1 MKSLAR
7 LSVVALAAGMVL
19 SGCSFGGGGGSGT
32 YHAVFSRA
40 VQLFPAG
47 KVRVLG
53 VDVGHIVSVQNGSGG
68 VDVTIKIDRG
78 DVKLPFDVKA
88 AIVPASLLGERYIQ
102 LFPAYR
108 TGPALPNGSTIPESR
123 TAVPVEPDEV
133 LRSLQDYL
141 GALDPNT
148 VTKFVENAATILNG
162 NGEELNSL
170 IAHGADVMATLSA
183 KREDLASLITELND
197 LTQTLA
203 TRQRS
208 IGQLIQTYD
217 TVASTLNDNRSAL
230 EGTITGLNEAA
241 AQLAGLLTD
250 HQATLVKDI
259 QSLTRTGRTLDKN
272 VGQLTGTGHYA
283 TLLFSAASRAVDYNH
298 NWLRLGNQGQELGA
312 LILLRLEERL
322 QMLCVQSGSA
332 KCVSSSYWST
342 HVPQLFCFI
351 GKCGG
356 AKRSGSASGSGSESG
371 AGFTSTSAAGALAKA
386 IDGLPK
392 VRAAIVQSSA
402 QAGGTS
408 SEGGDASVQD
418 LVDML
423 LAQTLGDPYGL
434 GGLAP

>member
-1 MKSLAR
+1 LKPLAR
-7 LSVVALAAGMVL
+7 LSVIALAAGVVL

-53 VDVGHIVSVQNGSGG
+53 VDVGHIVSVENGRDG
-68 VDVTIKIDRG
+68 VDVTIKIDRP

-88 AIVPASLLGERYIQ
+88 AIVPASLLGERYVQ

-108 TGPALPNGSTIPESR
+108 TGPALPNGGTIPENR

-170 IAHGADVMATLSA
+170 IAHGADVMATLSS

-250 HQATLVKDI
+250 HQATLVTDI

-272 VGQLTGTGHYA
+272 VNQLTGTGHYA
-283 TLLFSAASRAVDYNH
+283 TLLFSAASRAVDFDH

-322 QMLCVQSGSA
+322 QMLCLQSGSA

-342 HVPQLFCFI
+342 HVPQLFCFS

-356 AKRSGSASGSGSESG
+356 AKRSGSGSS
-371 AGFTSTSAAGALAKA
+371 STSAAGALAKA
-386 IDGLPK
+386 IEGLPK
-392 VRAAIVQSSA
+392 VRAAIVRSSP
-402 QAGGTS
+402 QAGGS
-408 SEGGDASVQD
+408 SSASDGGGASVQD

-423 LAQTLGDPYGL
+423 LAQTIGDPYGL

>member
-1 MKSLAR
+1 MLWPQS
-7 LSVVALAAGMVL
+7 
-19 SGCSFGGGGGSGT
+19 
-32 YHAVFSRA
+32 
-40 VQLFPAG
+40 
-47 KVRVLG
+47 
-53 VDVGHIVSVQNGSGG
+53 
-68 VDVTIKIDRG
+68 
-78 DVKLPFDVKA
+78 
-88 AIVPASLLGERYIQ
+88 
-102 LFPAYR
+102 
-108 TGPALPNGSTIPESR
+108 
-123 TAVPVEPDEV
+123 PDEIT
-133 LRSLQDYL
+133 SI
-141 GALDPNT
+141 N
-148 VTKFVENAATILNG
+148 TILNG

-342 HVPQLFCFI
+342 QVPQLFCFS

-356 AKRSGSASGSGSESG
+356 AKRSGSGSGSGSS
-371 AGFTSTSAAGALAKA
+371 STSAAGALAKA

-408 SEGGDASVQD
+408 SVGGDASVQD

>member
-1 MKSLAR
+1 
-7 LSVVALAAGMVL
+7 
-19 SGCSFGGGGGSGT
+19 
-32 YHAVFSRA
+32 
-40 VQLFPAG
+40 
-47 KVRVLG
+47 
-53 VDVGHIVSVQNGSGG
+53 
-68 VDVTIKIDRG
+68 
-78 DVKLPFDVKA
+78 
-88 AIVPASLLGERYIQ
+88 
-102 LFPAYR
+102 
-108 TGPALPNGSTIPESR
+108 ALPNGATIPENR

-162 NGEELNSL
+162 NGDELNSL

-217 TVASTLNDNRSAL
+217 TVASTLNDNRSTL

-272 VGQLTGTGHYA
+272 IGQLTGTGHYA
-283 TLLFSAASRAVDYNH
+283 TLLFSAATRAVDYNH
-298 NWLRLGNQGQELGA
+298 GWLRLGNQGQELGA

-322 QMLCVQSGSA
+322 QDLCLEFGDL
-332 KCVSSSYWST
+332 KCTTQQYWSQ
-342 HVPQLFCFI
+342 HVPQLFCFSQTCPKAH
-351 GKCGG
+351 GN
-356 AKRSGSASGSGSESG
+356 
-371 AGFTSTSAAGALAKA
+371 AG
-386 IDGLPK
+386 
-392 VRAAIVQSSA
+392 QSLA
-402 QAGGTS
+402 QA
-408 SEGGDASVQD
+408 
-418 LVDML
+418 L
-423 LAQTLGDPYGL
+423 
-434 GGLAP
+434 